1 MRCCL
6 LPGSATVTHN
16 ALFFGVTTALKY
28 TKVEQLSLRERLA
41 RINTHTLSK
50 KTTRLSQLLKQEA
63 GLVPR
68 VSACWWEKIQGRTQ
82 AEVLLDSE
90 VAEAASE
97 GPQRG
102 TPLGSP
108 VLGASLLIRRAR
120 LWAWAERQSERFLVA
135 AQAE

>member
-1 MRCCL
+1 MPCCL
-6 LPGSATVTHN
+6 LPGSASVTHN
-16 ALFFGVTTALKY
+16 VLFFGVTTALKY

-63 GLVPR
+63 GLVPS
-68 VSACWWEKIQGRTQ
+68 VSACWWEEIQGLTQ
-82 AEVLLDSE
+82 GEVLLDSE

-102 TPLGSP
+102 TPLDSP
-108 VLGASLLIRRAR
+108 VLGASLLIGELGSLAP
-120 LWAWAERQSERFLVA
+120 V
-135 AQAE
+135 